1 MEKARHIL
9 KTVLLLLAAAGAG
22 MGLTL
27 FVINAL
33 GPSPDGLTRLGRGVL
48 KAGGEGWEMA
58 ATEHF
63 TGYAPSGELVEL
75 LLRKAEHASREVEA
89 ALELPPLTN
98 RAHCFLITD
107 SNLWKTVRQR
117 GGWRTDGRALQY
129 GSEFVLYIPEE
140 NAEMEDAIPHEIV
153 HFRLRQVYENRQP
166 LALEEGL
173 ANYLGWEITLK
184 WHLRNDTIITRT
196 KPRLPVES
204 LWSLKDLAGATAYH
218 QDPARNL
225 AFYRQSE
232 EWVRSIVSMI
242 GPASLGEFVRLVFGG
257 DMTWEQAL
265 RGRWMLSDQQMDKL
279 AVWAESGK

>member
-9 KTVLLLLAAAGAG
+9 KTVLLLLAAAAAG

-27 FVINAL
+27 FLLHAL
-33 GPSPDGLTRLGRGVL
+33 GPSPDGMTRLGRRVL
-48 KAGGEGWEMA
+48 KAGGDKWRMA
-58 ATEHF
+58 SSEHF
-63 TGYAPSGELVEL
+63 NGYAPDDALSDL
-75 LLRKAEHASREVEA
+75 LLRKAEHASREVEE
-89 ALELPPLTN
+89 ALSLPPVAG

-107 SNLWKTVRQR
+107 SNLWDSVRQH

-129 GSEFVLYIPEE
+129 GGEFVIFLPKSE
-140 NAEMEDAIPHEIV
+140 AEMEDAIPHEIV
-153 HFRLRQVYENRQP
+153 HYRLRQSYENRLP

-184 WHLRNDTIITRT
+184 WHLRNGTIITRT
-196 KPRLPVES
+196 RPRLPVES
-204 LWSLKDLAGATAYH
+204 LWNLNDLVSAPSYH
-218 QDPARNL
+218 QDAERNR

-242 GPASLGEFVRLVFGG
+242 GPESLGEFVRLVFSGEMAW
-257 DMTWEQAL
+257 DRAL
-265 RGRWMLSDQQMDKL
+265 RERWHLTDQQMDKL